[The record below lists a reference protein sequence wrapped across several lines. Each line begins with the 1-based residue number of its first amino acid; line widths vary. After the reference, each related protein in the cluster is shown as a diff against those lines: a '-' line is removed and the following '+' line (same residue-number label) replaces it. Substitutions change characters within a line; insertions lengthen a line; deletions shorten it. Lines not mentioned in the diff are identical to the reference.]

1 MFGESVLGASS
12 VHIPGIA
19 VDRPLDL
26 SDKAVQEK
34 LSPAANR
41 AFFSVTTHWKLRDE
55 DARTLLGGISNGS
68 FYQLKRSVSKTLD
81 QDKLTRISLLVGIFK
96 ALNILYSPKLAD
108 AWVQLAN
115 ANPIFAGESPLT
127 YMRKGGVPNMIRVR
141 QLLDARRG
149 GI

>member
-1 MFGESVLGASS
+1 MFGESVLGAAG

-26 SDKAVQEK
+26 SSKAVQEK

-41 AFFSVTTHWKLRDE
+41 AFFSLATHWKVRDE
-55 DARTLLGGISNGS
+55 DARNLLGGISNGS
-68 FYQLKRSVSKTLD
+68 FYQLKRSASKTLD

-96 ALNILYSPKLAD
+96 ALNILFSPQLAD
-108 AWVQLAN
+108 AWVQLPN
-115 ANPIFAGESPLT
+115 TNPIFGGESPLA
-127 YMRKGGVPNMIRVR
+127 YMRRGGLPSMIRVR

-149 GI
+149 GS